1 MNTQATTVTM
11 TADAEQ
17 PLLEACARGDRRAF
31 ETLFRNYFGRVH
43 RLAWALIGDRD
54 AALDAAQNAFL
65 KLYRHADR
73 VDPRRP
79 LFPWLRAIVIREC
92 RMQQRGERRRRARE
106 ERVARQ
112 AVPHASAADPVAAR
126 EAAERVARALSELP
140 SAERELIVLKHLEEL
155 RYVEIAA
162 TLGIPAG
169 TVMSRLYQ
177 ARRKLRE
184 ILVRLG
190 AEELR

>member
-1 MNTQATTVTM
+1 MNAEATTVTM
-11 TADAEQ
+11 RADSEQ
-17 PLLEACARGDRRAF
+17 PLLEACARGDRSAF
-31 ETLFRNYFGRVH
+31 EALFRTYFGRVH

-54 AALDAAQNAFL
+54 EALDAAQNAFL
-65 KLYRHADR
+65 KLYRSADR
-73 VDPRRP
+73 VDPKRP
-79 LFPWLRAIVIREC
+79 LFPWLRTIVIREC

-106 ERVARQ
+106 DRVARQ
-112 AVPHASAADPVAAR
+112 AVPVVSPADPVAAR
-126 EAAERVARALSELP
+126 EAAERVARALSEL
-140 SAERELIVLKHLEEL
+140 SRDDRELIVLKHLEEL

-177 ARRKLRE
+177 ARRRLRE